1 MFKSLPRHLLPL
13 KRKEGIKMGD
23 IIYDIEVFQGTNYF
37 VAKINAPKSKDKPIR
52 EFKTSTLEELLEHL
66 AKDIL
71 EEVD

>member
-1 MFKSLPRHLLPL
+1 
-13 KRKEGIKMGD
+13 MGD
-23 IIYDIEVFQGTNYF
+23 MIYDIEVFQGTNYF
-37 VAKINAPKSKDKPIR
+37 VAKIVAPKSKDKPIR

>member
-13 KRKEGIKMGD
+13 KEQDGIKMGD
-23 IIYDIEVFQGTNYF
+23 MIYEIEVFQGTNYF
-37 VAKINAPKSKDKPIR
+37 VAKIHAPKSKDKPIR